1 MNTVPSKTDWKLKQ
15 FYYLT
20 QISGVVV
27 IFLVLLSLL
36 YVPSLM
42 MFLGNTQIVFF
53 LCLLI
58 FIVHAILFYLQEH
71 FQKKIYFTL
80 SRYAWVVF
88 FLSLVYVSGGVHSEI
103 IFLLMFP
110 LLSSVVDLDAQETKM
125 VGLVTTLVFGSF
137 IFFDT
142 SGPVTLGVWAQ
153 HFFDTTLLGT
163 IAYYAYQIVD
173 NTLRQ
178 KYERDE
184 AQRKLN
190 EMVEVDQLKTD
201 FLTVASHQL
210 RNPLTASR
218 WGFEEVLTHKD
229 LPKDVY
235 ETLRI
240 SFSRIEEA
248 IGIVNEM
255 LKTAE
260 LGVAGVKLKLEKID
274 FVLLVKAVVAELG
287 HLSIATSVPVIF
299 QTTTDHLFVLG
310 DYKLLLPALMNIVDN
325 AIRYSPKGKVFV
337 SVSQDQSGNG
347 IFSVTDTGVGIPE
360 SAQQYVFQRL
370 YRAPNAIA
378 IDPNESGVGLYSTKK
393 IVELHKGT
401 ITFISTLGRGTTFTV
416 TIPTVQV

>member
-1 MNTVPSKTDWKLKQ
+1 MNTVPSKTDWKLKR
-15 FYYLT
+15 FYYVT
-20 QISGVVV
+20 QFSGLVV
-27 IFLVLLSLL
+27 ILLIALALL
-36 YVPSLM
+36 YVPTWLV
-42 MFLGNTQIVFF
+42 FLGNPQIVFF
-53 LCLLI
+53 LCVLI
-58 FIVHAILFYLQEH
+58 FCVHGVLFYLEEH
-71 FQKKIYFTL
+71 FQKKIYYVL
-80 SRYAWVVF
+80 SLYAWLLF
-88 FLSLVYVSGGVHSEI
+88 FSAVVYVSGGVHSQV

-110 LLSSVVDLDAQETKM
+110 LLASVVDLDARATKF
-125 VGLVTTLVFGSF
+125 VGLFSTLIFGSF
-137 IFFDT
+137 ILFDT
-142 SGPVTLGVWAQ
+142 DGPLTLDVWTQ
-153 HFFDTTLLGT
+153 HVFNTSILGI

-184 AQRKLN
+184 VQRKLN

-229 LPKDVY
+229 LPTDVVD
-235 ETLRI
+235 TLKV

-260 LGVAGVKLKLEKID
+260 LGAAGVKLKLDKID
-274 FVLLVKAVVAELG
+274 FVLLAKAVVAELG
-287 HLSIATSVPVIF
+287 HLSIATSVPVTF
-299 QTTTDHLFVLG
+299 QSTTDHLFVSG
-310 DYKLLLPALMNIVDN
+310 DHKLLLPALMNIVDN

-337 SVSQDQSGNG
+337 SVSQNPSGDAVL
-347 IFSVTDTGVGIPE
+347 SVADTGIGIPE

-378 IDPNESGVGLYSTKK
+378 VDPNESGVGLYSTKK

-401 ITFISTLGRGTTFTV
+401 VSFTSTLGRGTTFTV
-416 TIPTVQV
+416 TLPTVN

>member
-1 MNTVPSKTDWKLKQ
+1 MNLPQSKTDWKLKQ
-15 FYYLT
+15 FYYVT
-20 QISGVVV
+20 QISGLVV
-27 IFLVLLSLL
+27 ILLVILALL
-36 YVPSLM
+36 YVPEWLT
-42 MFLGNTQIVFF
+42 FLGDPHIAF
-53 LCLLI
+53 LFCLLI
-58 FIVHAILFYLQEH
+58 FCIHSVLFYLQE
-71 FQKKIYFTL
+71 QTEKKVYYTV
-80 SRYAWVVF
+80 SRYAWLVF
-88 FLSLVYVSGGVHSEI
+88 FLAVVYNSGGIHSQI

-110 LLSSVVDLDAQETKM
+110 LLSSVVDLDAHATKVM
-125 VGLVTTLVFGSF
+125 GLVSTVVFGLF
-137 IFFDT
+137 IFFDASSELT
-142 SGPVTLGVWAQ
+142 FSVWTQ
-153 HFFDTTLLGT
+153 HIFDTALLGT

-218 WGFEEVLTHKD
+218 WGFEEVLTHKE
-229 LPKDVY
+229 LPSEITEILKV
-235 ETLRI
+235 
-240 SFSRIEEA
+240 SFGRIEEA

-260 LGVAGVKLKLEKID
+260 LGASGLKLKLDPID
-274 FVLLVKAVVAELG
+274 FVVLAKHVVEELG
-287 HLSIATSVPVIF
+287 HLSIAKSVPVTF
-299 QTTTDHLFVLG
+299 QTTVDHLMIRG
-310 DYKLLLPALMNIVDN
+310 DQKLLLPALMNIVDN
-325 AIRYSPKGKVFV
+325 AIRYAPKGKVFV
-337 SVSQDQSGNG
+337 SVSVNQSGDAV
-347 IFSVTDTGVGIPE
+347 FSVADTGVGIPE

-416 TIPTVQV
+416 TMPVVK